1 MGTIEH
7 QMGDEEEQ
15 EPAEVIP
22 STSLTKEVAATGV
35 GNLRDIDHLGF
46 GYTKLVL
53 RGGLKEETPAAEEG
67 EEPEVVTKRL
77 IDLEHLPKLKYL
89 EIVDLGDNLL
99 EDVKAIGKLSSLL
112 SLKLDTNQIMTIE
125 NLPPLAN
132 LQLLDLSNNK
142 LTSVDAIAHPMLM
155 YLSLNN
161 NQLEAL
167 PDLIDMQCPNIRT
180 LRASGNKITTTSSV
194 MGLKQLEL
202 LDLSMNAITELKL
215 GPQEQLEM
223 LELSGNQIKD
233 LEGLTEAMP
242 MLKECNLKDNAI
254 ADVKNMAHLTTITT
268 LTTLTFAGCPVCE
281 VGQFRNFVHA
291 IRPGLATLDGEPYA
305 EEDLEPPPPPPEPEP
320 EPEPEE

>member
-99 EDVKAIGKLSSLL
+99 EDVKAIGELSSLL

-215 GPQEQLEM
+215 GPQEQL
-223 LELSGNQIKD
+223 
-233 LEGLTEAMP
+233 P
-242 MLKECNLKDNAI
+242 MLKECNLKENAI

-291 IRPGLATLDGEPYA
+291 IRPGLATL
-305 EEDLEPPPPPPEPEP
+305 
-320 EPEPEE
+320 

>member
-202 LDLSMNAITELKL
+202 LDLSMNAITEL
-215 GPQEQLEM
+215 
-223 LELSGNQIKD
+223 
-233 LEGLTEAMP
+233 EGLAEAMP
-242 MLKECNLKDNAI
+242 MLKECNLKENAI

-291 IRPGLATLDGEPYA
+291 IRPG
-305 EEDLEPPPPPPEPEP
+305 
-320 EPEPEE
+320 

>member
-167 PDLIDMQCPNIRT
+167 PDLI
-180 LRASGNKITTTSSV
+180 
-194 MGLKQLEL
+194 KQLEL

-233 LEGLTEAMP
+233 LEGLAEAMP
-242 MLKECNLKDNAI
+242 MLKECNLKENAI

>member
-132 LQLLDLSNNK
+132 LQLLDLSNN
-142 LTSVDAIAHPMLM
+142 
-155 YLSLNN
+155 N

-233 LEGLTEAMP
+233 LEGLAEAMP
-242 MLKECNLKDNAI
+242 MLKECNLKENAI

>member
-15 EPAEVIP
+15 EPAEIIP

-99 EDVKAIGKLSSLL
+99 EDVKAIGKLSSLP

-132 LQLLDLSNNK
+132 LQLL
-142 LTSVDAIAHPMLM
+142 
-155 YLSLNN
+155 
-161 NQLEAL
+161 
-167 PDLIDMQCPNIRT
+167 DLIDMQCPNIRT

-215 GPQEQLEM
+215 GPQEQ
-223 LELSGNQIKD
+223 
-233 LEGLTEAMP
+233 
-242 MLKECNLKDNAI
+242 
-254 ADVKNMAHLTTITT
+254 
-268 LTTLTFAGCPVCE
+268 
-281 VGQFRNFVHA
+281 
-291 IRPGLATLDGEPYA
+291 
-305 EEDLEPPPPPPEPEP
+305 
-320 EPEPEE
+320 